1 MVLEPGWWI
10 SMPELRALA
19 VASMWFL
26 HRTTVRNLRLWWQHK
41 PSEADHHLGIIAEDF
56 SVLFFS
62 LKEV

>member
-56 SVLFFS
+56 
-62 LKEV
+62 